1 MQPLLRFTLDLFGH
15 SPVAKSPA
23 PSAQFSHPQA
33 NRRIAL
39 SGVVVAYRF
48 VRARRRTI
56 GFVVGP
62 DGLTVRAPRWTPLA
76 EMEAA
81 LQEKKSWIL
90 RKLQEAQSRSARQ
103 GALRTVWTD
112 GMELPF
118 LGAPLR
124 VRLVSSPVPLGEGI
138 RVVAPAE
145 PGAPSEL
152 HVTMPV
158 GAGPEQLRDAV
169 QAWFKEQAD
178 AHLRQRLDCFAPL
191 LQVRWRSLRL
201 SNAATRWG
209 SARADGAIALH
220 WRLMHFPHAV
230 IDYVVAH
237 ELSHLR
243 VMNHSPAFWATVA
256 TVVPD
261 YAQLRRQLRTDAL
274 PAW

>member
-1 MQPLLRFTLDLFGH
+1 MQPLLRFTLDLFGN
-15 SPVAKSPA
+15 SPVVQPPA
-23 PSAQFSHPQA
+23 PTVQFSHKEA

-39 SGVVVAYRF
+39 SGAVVAYRF

-62 DGLTVRAPRWTPLA
+62 DGLTVRAPRWTPVA

-90 RKLQEAQSRSARQ
+90 RKLQEAQARSEHQ
-103 GALRTVWTD
+103 SALRTVWAD

-124 VRLVSSPVPLGEGI
+124 VRVVSSPVSAGL
-138 RVVAPAE
+138 RVRLAAPAD
-145 PGAPSEL
+145 PGVPAEL
-152 HVTMPV
+152 AVALPE
-158 GAGPEQLRDAV
+158 GATPEQLRDAV
-169 QAWFKEQAD
+169 QAWFKEQAY
-178 AHLRQRLDCFAPL
+178 AHLRQRLDHFAPL

-220 WRLMHFPHAV
+220 WRLLHFPHVV

-261 YAQLRRQLRTDAL
+261 YAKLRRQLRVDAL

>member
-15 SPVAKSPA
+15 SPVAQPPV

-62 DGLTVRAPRWTPLA
+62 DGLTVRAPRWTPVA

-90 RKLQEAQSRSARQ
+90 RKLHEVQSRSELQ
-103 GALRTVWTD
+103 GAQRIAWVD

-124 VRLVSSPVPLGEGI
+124 VRVVSSPVSDSPCV
-138 RVVAPAE
+138 RWMDPAE
-145 PGAPSEL
+145 PGAPAEL
-152 HVTMPV
+152 SIALPERAT
-158 GAGPEQLRDAV
+158 PEQLRDAV
-169 QAWFKEQAD
+169 QAWFREQAY
-178 AHLRQRLDCFAPL
+178 AHLRQRLDHFAPL

-220 WRLMHFPHAV
+220 WRLLHFPHAV
-230 IDYVVAH
+230 VDYVVAH

-261 YAQLRRQLRTDAL
+261 HAQLRRQLRTDAL
-274 PAW
+274 PVW